1 MAQSSF
7 ESSKKQFIETVCGGY
22 EKFLIDTGVNL
33 EHLLEDIRNRRKN
46 EKEKCRLEMLEF
58 ASNKLFD
65 LEAQFTDKI
74 QAYYGD
80 LCDLEII
87 SEWYYDDS
95 CIIMEFMWNNKT
107 LQIINLDGK
116 LKIRGGLKKLRMFIK
131 SDKDLIYDF
140 IEVSNKY
147 YELSENYYTVDAKYS
162 E

>member
-7 ESSKKQFIETVCGGY
+7 EISKRQFIETVRGGY
-22 EKFLIDTGVNL
+22 EKFLIDNGVNL
-33 EHLLEDIRNRRKN
+33 EHLLEDVCSRCKK

-58 ASNKLFD
+58 TSNKLFD
-65 LEAQFTDKI
+65 VEAQFTDKI
-74 QAYYGD
+74 QEYYGD
-80 LCDLEII
+80 MCDVEII
-87 SEWYYDDS
+87 SEWYYTDS
-95 CIIMEFMWNNKT
+95 CVIMEFMWNDKT
-107 LQIINLDGK
+107 LQIINLDGY

-147 YELSENYYTVDAKYS
+147 YELSENYTSEAKYS